1 MTENLKTSFK
11 WTYVRY
17 FGSLFCYNRYTLT
30 FSPKEYINFD
40 MQSRSSFVRHISG
53 KVTFPL
59 LDKFNDTLL
68 SLSLEVHVY
77 MRFLIPQI
85 VLSSLLRLIQYY
97 LMVKISF
104 TWKLSIFTDLYETSK
119 LMSMV
124 SVFLTKHT
132 IHN

>member
-30 FSPKEYINFD
+30 FSPKEYIYFD

-77 MRFLIPQI
+77 MRFLNSANNIIKFVALDPI
-85 VLSSLLRLIQYY
+85 LSHGKNLFHL
-97 LMVKISF
+97 KINYF
-104 TWKLSIFTDLYETSK
+104 YRFI
-119 LMSMV
+119 
-124 SVFLTKHT
+124 
-132 IHN
+132 